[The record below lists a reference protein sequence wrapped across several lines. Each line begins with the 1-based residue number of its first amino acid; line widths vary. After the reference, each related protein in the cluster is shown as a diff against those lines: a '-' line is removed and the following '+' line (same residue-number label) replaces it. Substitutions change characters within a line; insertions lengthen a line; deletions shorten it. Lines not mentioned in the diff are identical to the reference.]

1 MATSPSKTLP
11 AYSLL
16 NSIQAK
22 LSSLYFMQQSNNH
35 ISQLAFG
42 NLLLSLIIQ
51 RINSLNQ
58 RIGRLKFAYL
68 LPKFR
73 FRSGNSVNTY
83 YRKSVNIIVQ
93 MNCFSS
99 CSVAICSYQPL
110 HTTELKDDA
119 GIRLLV
125 LMIICISLAALYA
138 RLQVVVDV
146 WAALRCHRCAVTLD
160 VMPVCRLSSPGVRL
174 VRCCSV
180 LILMWC
186 TTWT

>member
-1 MATSPSKTLP
+1 
-11 AYSLL
+11 
-16 NSIQAK
+16 
-22 LSSLYFMQQSNNH
+22 
-35 ISQLAFG
+35 
-42 NLLLSLIIQ
+42 
-51 RINSLNQ
+51 
-58 RIGRLKFAYL
+58 
-68 LPKFR
+68 
-73 FRSGNSVNTY
+73 
-83 YRKSVNIIVQ
+83 
-93 MNCFSS
+93 
-99 CSVAICSYQPL
+99 L

-186 TTWT
+186 TTWTWITQTAGINQSVHYSIQFNQSISFLVWR